1 MSRQIL
7 VTGASS
13 GIGRTICETLLE
25 AGHQVVGLARDFG
38 KFPCADPRFAR
49 HTLDL
54 SDLETLPGHLRDLTA
69 THPQVDALICNAG
82 QGRFG
87 ALEEFSYA
95 RIRGLM
101 DLNFTSHAFLV
112 RAFLPLL
119 KKAGRGDLVFIGSEA
134 ALQGTQKGSLYCASK
149 FALRGFAQALR
160 QECPRAG
167 LRVSIVNP
175 GMVRTPFFDELDFA
189 PGPDPANF
197 VLPED
202 VAQAVSMILAAR
214 PGTVFDEINL
224 SPQKRVIEFGGK
236 KQKGA
241 PR

>member
-1 MSRQIL
+1 MGHGCVSAL
-7 VTGASS
+7 VACGCPLADAKAVLFVDHDKAEVGESHVFLDERGGADYNLNAS
-13 GIGRTICETLLE
+13 
-25 AGHQVVGLARDFG
+25 V
-38 KFPCADPRFAR
+38 
-49 HTLDL
+49 
-54 SDLETLPGHLRDLTA
+54 
-69 THPQVDALICNAG
+69 CNAG